1 MKTNEILKQLRRS
14 KKLTQADMSA
24 CLGIS
29 LSSYQKYE
37 REKGTV
43 IPSLDVL
50 IKIADFYNVSTDY
63 LLGRSISE
71 GASLDCIDELALKYN
86 LSDTEK
92 RFLNTYLALP
102 NSMRSDLMQFLK
114 IATHEA

>member
-1 MKTNEILKQLRRS
+1 MNLKELRQS
-14 KKLTQADMSA
+14 KKLSQQTVARDLGVSLRAYQNYEYNQREPSIEMLCKLAD
-24 CLGIS
+24 
-29 LSSYQKYE
+29 Y
-37 REKGTV
+37 
-43 IPSLDVL
+43 
-50 IKIADFYNVSTDY
+50 FNVSIDT
-63 LLGRSISE
+63 LVGRSISE